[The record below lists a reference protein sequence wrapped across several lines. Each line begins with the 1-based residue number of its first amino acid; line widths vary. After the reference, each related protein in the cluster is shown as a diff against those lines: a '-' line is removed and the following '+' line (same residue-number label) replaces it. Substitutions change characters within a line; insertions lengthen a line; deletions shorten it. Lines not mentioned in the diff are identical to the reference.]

1 MTMQTRDEFMKETK
15 EELGE
20 KVFSDLYVG
29 IDNEY
34 YEMVESQVK
43 QGEAISQKVYDSLTE
58 GQRYHF
64 TKHYNHRGNMVF

>member
-1 MTMQTRDEFMKETK
+1 MMTRDQYIKEAI

-20 KVFSDLYVG
+20 REYKFLSAS

-34 YEMVESQVK
+34 YEMVETEAK
-43 QGEAISQKVYDSLTE
+43 QGNVISKEVYNSLTE

-64 TKHYNHRGNMVF
+64 NKHYNHRNDLIAV